1 MVIDEVDNKDG
12 CLNIPF
18 KQPTRI
24 SRERTVTMYPTS
36 DDYYKSIE
44 QRANELF
51 ENVKNRSLYR
61 TTPICAIDAYC
72 KQEIGGDKKIYEEIK
87 KAFIEGFERGAE
99 WGIDKDWYV

>member
-36 DDYYKSIE
+36 DDYYKAIE
-44 QRANELF
+44 QMANELF
-51 ENVKNRSLYR
+51 ENVKNRSSYR

-72 KQEIGGDKKIYEEIK
+72 EQEIGGDKKIYEEIK

>member
-1 MVIDEVDNKDG
+1 MTVAVDNKDG

-36 DDYYKSIE
+36 DDYYKAIE

-51 ENVKNRSLYR
+51 ENVKIVHRIVLHRFVLSMHIAN
-61 TTPICAIDAYC
+61 
-72 KQEIGGDKKIYEEIK
+72 KK
-87 KAFIEGFERGAE
+87 
-99 WGIDKDWYV
+99 